1 MSGYFQS
8 HWSCEDG
15 GPNREQRSQNPSNWW
30 DSGNFASE
38 LQAGNFKIQVTSRV
52 LPVAT
57 MVVTRDPGELYLL
70 RHNPG
75 DSSPCFVDKL
85 DPITLETIGK
95 SGELPGGPTWPG
107 SIGVHANG
115 YIYVVFGNHLHKLD
129 NNLTLVS
136 SKSLPK
142 ESPYNGFIILDNG
155 NIVTKNFGGSR
166 PFHKISPEDRER
178 CQVLLID
185 PNSLDTIDSVE
196 LEEASIARLSANDD
210 NIFIVGDK
218 SLFVIRVDIQGHL
231 SIFKKLTYLNF
242 EGQSYGWDC
251 VVRNNSVWLLDNGDG
266 SEKYNGSLISQG
278 VSKSPLHLVHFDLDQ
293 EIVHFEEICGIQN
306 GLIANPPYF
315 DSEASVAIGFDSSNG
330 YLSAFK
336 FDRNNVDSKMPKLWS
351 KKQNHG
357 SHFLKLPNSPLIVTA
372 DYDPLEMKEWLVL
385 LDLMTGKEMARI
397 DSTSP
402 LQSVIFPALGFKND
416 FYWCS
421 FSNVT
426 RVSFE
431 K

>member
-8 HWSCEDG
+8 PWSCEDG
-15 GPNREQRSQNPSNWW
+15 GPTREQSSQFPSSWW
-30 DSGNFASE
+30 DSSNFGSE
-38 LQAGNFKIQVTSRV
+38 MEAGNFTIQVTSRV

-85 DPITLETIGK
+85 DPVTLETIGQ

-107 SIGVHANG
+107 SIGIHANG

-129 NNLTLVS
+129 KNLSLVS

-155 NIVTKNFGGSR
+155 NIAAKNFGGSR
-166 PFHKISPEDRER
+166 PFHKISPQDRES
-178 CQVLLID
+178 CQILLID
-185 PNSLDTIDSVE
+185 PDSLATIDSLEV
-196 LEEASIARLSANDD
+196 EEASIARLSADGD
-210 NIFIVGDK
+210 SIFVVGDK
-218 SLFVIRVDIQGHL
+218 SLFVLKVDDQDHL
-231 SIFKKLTYLNF
+231 SISKKLTYLSF
-242 EGQSYGWDC
+242 EGQSLGWDC
-251 VVRNNSVWLLDNGDG
+251 VVKNSSVWLLDNGDG

-278 VSKSPLHLVHFDLDQ
+278 ISESPLHLIHFDLDQ
-293 EIVHFEEICGIQN
+293 ETIHYEEICGVKN
-306 GLIANPPYF
+306 GLVANPPYI
-315 DSEASVAIGFDSSNG
+315 DSEQSVVIGFDSSNG
-330 YLSAFK
+330 YLSAFNFNPNDDHSK
-336 FDRNNVDSKMPKLWS
+336 FSKIWS

-357 SHFLKLPNSPLIVTA
+357 SHFLKLPNSSFIVSA
-372 DYDPLEMKEWLVL
+372 DYDPSEMKEWLVL
-385 LDLMTGKEMARI
+385 LDITTGKEVARI